1 MKKKKKNYY
10 KPLRVNFWSNNYIQY
25 KSNSDKNRILS
36 VEEYLDKIK
45 PYLKDII
52 NDLRKSDERKI
63 QLTIIINFIFSNDDK
78 DEQRVMHSKSGNIEI
93 MTSDDA
99 DEVTK
104 KLYDSL
110 KNKYQ
115 TNLQSM
121 RGSEFVFHYV
131 QLLH

>member
-1 MKKKKKNYY
+1 
-10 KPLRVNFWSNNYIQY
+10 
-25 KSNSDKNRILS
+25 
-36 VEEYLDKIK
+36 
-45 PYLKDII
+45 
-52 NDLRKSDERKI
+52 
-63 QLTIIINFIFSNDDK
+63 
-78 DEQRVMHSKSGNIEI
+78 MHSKSGNIEI

-99 DEVTK
+99 NEVTK

-131 QLLH
+131 QLSYYKCHKINLNPGGSYIDFRYWIKNKKINDKSFQ

>member
-1 MKKKKKNYY
+1 MKKKKNNYY
-10 KPLRVNFWSNNYIQY
+10 KLLRVNNFWSNNYIQY

-78 DEQRVMHSKSGNIEI
+78 DE
-93 MTSDDA
+93 
-99 DEVTK
+99 
-104 KLYDSL
+104 
-110 KNKYQ
+110 
-115 TNLQSM
+115 
-121 RGSEFVFHYV
+121 
-131 QLLH
+131 

>member
-10 KPLRVNFWSNNYIQY
+10 KPLRVNCWSNNYVQY

-78 DEQRVMHSKSGNIEI
+78 DE
-93 MTSDDA
+93 
-99 DEVTK
+99 
-104 KLYDSL
+104 
-110 KNKYQ
+110 
-115 TNLQSM
+115 
-121 RGSEFVFHYV
+121 
-131 QLLH
+131 

>member
-1 MKKKKKNYY
+1 MKKKKNNYY

-36 VEEYLDKIK
+36 VEECLDKIK

-104 KLYDSL
+104 KRYDSL
-110 KNKYQ
+110 KNKLS
-115 TNLQSM
+115 N
-121 RGSEFVFHYV
+121 
-131 QLLH
+131 